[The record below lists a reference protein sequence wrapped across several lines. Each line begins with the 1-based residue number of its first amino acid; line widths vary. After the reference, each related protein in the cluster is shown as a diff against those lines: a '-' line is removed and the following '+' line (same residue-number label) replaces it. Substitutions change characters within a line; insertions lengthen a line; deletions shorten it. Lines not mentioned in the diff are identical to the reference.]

1 MAGMTP
7 ERPVQKRRVI
17 SPLHE
22 MDGDDTQDDE
32 LVDLLWMQ
40 SRLLYG
46 KKYKLQLS
54 HWKAS

>member
-1 MAGMTP
+1 
-7 ERPVQKRRVI
+7 
-17 SPLHE
+17 
-22 MDGDDTQDDE
+22 MDGAEAPWTSLYDFDIKMVNWLE
-32 LVDLLWMQ
+32 LQNQILMAVGLLWMQ